1 MPSLWI
7 SLVVAAGVVGLMA
20 LRGSSRPAPGVVPDD
35 PDVLALVERLTRLGY
50 FCFTPDGAPPPGPA
64 AEALWG
70 PASRRLF
77 PVDAEAVAEGGA
89 SAVLAHAAPFLGEA
103 IAAAASDR
111 VARAGGVARYDV
123 LIGDRAYPILG
134 HAEFDDPRAW
144 EIAAARALAMLDA
157 LLEGA
162 GVPERAFW
170 LGGAEDGTAAF
181 LTPEQARAIRACP
194 AVAAKPKRS
203 FGDRFEPA

>member
-7 SLVVAAGVVGLMA
+7 TVAVAACAVA
-20 LRGSSRPAPGVVPDD
+20 LVAWRSPARPAGPADD
-35 PDVLALVERLTRLGY
+35 PDVAALVERLTALGY

-70 PASRRLF
+70 EASRRIF
-77 PVDAEAVAEGGA
+77 PVDAEAVAEGAA
-89 SAVLAHAAPFLGEA
+89 SALLAHATPFLGEA
-103 IAAAASDR
+103 PWREAADR
-111 VARAGGVARYDV
+111 IGRTGGVPRYDV
-123 LIGDRAYPILG
+123 LIGDRAFPILG
-134 HAEFDDPRAW
+134 LAEFDDPRAW
-144 EIAAARALAMLDA
+144 EIASARALAMLDA

-170 LGGAEDGTAAF
+170 LGGAEDGTAGF

-194 AVAAKPKRS
+194 AIADKPKRS